1 MLSLSNLKIKIAPLA
16 ILTNK
21 SQNAFKFDSNAVNFE
36 SPKEEIFQ

>member
-1 MLSLSNLKIKIAPLA
+1 MLSLSSSKIKITSLA

-36 SPKEEIFQ
+36 SPMEGISK